1 MTSKSK
7 IIRVLIVSDCPIIQI
22 GLKDLVNSKKSKMK
36 VVKIFNNY
44 QEMLSKLHGLSPDV
58 ILLDLDLDIDAGSSI
73 ITKIQE
79 ESAAKVLVLT
89 GLDDASLLE
98 KVEHVAT
105 MAEIIDK
112 RNPSWTIIEAIKNS
126 YRNKSTLPYTAI
138 AGSYR
143 SHRIWQCPY

>member
-58 ILLDLDLDIDAGSSI
+58 ILLDLDLDIDAGSST

-98 KVEHVAT
+98 KIEHVAT

-112 RNPSWTIIEAIKNS
+112 RNPSWTIIEAIKSS

>member
-36 VVKIFNNY
+36 VIKIFNNY

-58 ILLDLDLDIDAGSSI
+58 ILLDLDIDIDAGPST
-73 ITKIQE
+73 ITEIQE
-79 ESAAKVLVLT
+79 ASAAKVLVLT

-98 KVEHVAT
+98 KIEHVAT

>member
-58 ILLDLDLDIDAGSSI
+58 ILLDLDLDIDAGSST

-79 ESAAKVLVLT
+79 ASTAKVLVLT

-98 KVEHVAT
+98 KIEHVAI

-112 RNPSWTIIEAIKNS
+112 RNPSWTIIEAIKSS

-138 AGSYR
+138 AGSYW

>member
-58 ILLDLDLDIDAGSSI
+58 ILLDLDLDIDAGPST
-73 ITKIQE
+73 ITQIQE
-79 ESAAKVLVLT
+79 ASAAKVLALT

-98 KVEHVAT
+98 KIEHVAT

>member
-36 VVKIFNNY
+36 VIKIFNNY

-58 ILLDLDLDIDAGSSI
+58 ILLDLDIDIDAGPST
-73 ITKIQE
+73 ITEIQE
-79 ESAAKVLVLT
+79 ASAAKVLVLT

-98 KVEHVAT
+98 KIEHVAT

-112 RNPSWTIIEAIKNS
+112 RNPSWTIIEAIKNA

>member
-36 VVKIFNNY
+36 VIKIFNNY

-58 ILLDLDLDIDAGSSI
+58 ILLDLDLDIDAGSST

-98 KVEHVAT
+98 KIEHVAT

-112 RNPSWTIIEAIKNS
+112 RNPSWTIIEAIKSS

>member
-58 ILLDLDLDIDAGSSI
+58 ILLDLDIDIDAGPST
-73 ITKIQE
+73 ITEIQE
-79 ESAAKVLVLT
+79 ASAAKVLVLT

-98 KVEHVAT
+98 KIEHVAT

-143 SHRIWQCPY
+143 SHRI

>member
-58 ILLDLDLDIDAGSSI
+58 ILLDLDIDIDAGPST
-73 ITKIQE
+73 ITEIQE
-79 ESAAKVLVLT
+79 ASAAKVLVLT

-98 KVEHVAT
+98 KIEHVAT

>member
-44 QEMLSKLHGLSPDV
+44 QELLSKLHGLSPDV
-58 ILLDLDLDIDAGSSI
+58 ILLDLDLDIDAGPST
-73 ITKIQE
+73 ITQIQE
-79 ESAAKVLVLT
+79 ASTAKVLALT

-98 KVEHVAT
+98 KIEHVAT

>member
-58 ILLDLDLDIDAGSSI
+58 ILLDLDLDIDAGPST
-73 ITKIQE
+73 ITEIQE
-79 ESAAKVLVLT
+79 ASTAKVLVLT

-98 KVEHVAT
+98 KIEHVAT

-143 SHRIWQCPY
+143 IHRIWQCPY

>member
-58 ILLDLDLDIDAGSSI
+58 ILLDLDLDIDAGSST
-73 ITKIQE
+73 ITQIQE
-79 ESAAKVLVLT
+79 ASTAKVLVLT
-89 GLDDASLLE
+89 GLDDAALLE
-98 KVEHVAT
+98 KIEHVAT

-112 RNPSWTIIEAIKNS
+112 RNPSWTIIEAIKSS

-143 SHRIWQCPY
+143 SHRI

>member
-36 VVKIFNNY
+36 VIKIFNNY

>member
-44 QEMLSKLHGLSPDV
+44 QEMLSKLHDLSPDV
-58 ILLDLDLDIDAGSSI
+58 ILLDLDIDIDAGPST
-73 ITKIQE
+73 ITEIQE
-79 ESAAKVLVLT
+79 ASTAKVLALT

-98 KVEHVAT
+98 KIEHVAT

>member
-58 ILLDLDLDIDAGSSI
+58 ILLDLDIDIDAGPST
-73 ITKIQE
+73 ITEIQE

-98 KVEHVAT
+98 KIEHVAT

-112 RNPSWTIIEAIKNS
+112 RNPSWTII
-126 YRNKSTLPYTAI
+126 
-138 AGSYR
+138 
-143 SHRIWQCPY
+143 

>member
-44 QEMLSKLHGLSPDV
+44 QEMLSKLHDLSPDV
-58 ILLDLDLDIDAGSSI
+58 ILLDLDLDIDAGPST
-73 ITKIQE
+73 ITQIQE
-79 ESAAKVLVLT
+79 ASAAKVLALT

-98 KVEHVAT
+98 KIEHVAT

>member
-58 ILLDLDLDIDAGSSI
+58 ILLDLDIDIDAGPST
-73 ITKIQE
+73 ITEIQE
-79 ESAAKVLVLT
+79 ASAAKVLVLT

-98 KVEHVAT
+98 KIEHVAT

-112 RNPSWTIIEAIKNS
+112 RNPSWTIIEAIKNA

-143 SHRIWQCPY
+143 SHRIWQCLY

>member
-58 ILLDLDLDIDAGSSI
+58 ILLDLDLDIDAGSST

-79 ESAAKVLVLT
+79 ASTAKVLVLT

-98 KVEHVAT
+98 KIEHVAT

-112 RNPSWTIIEAIKNS
+112 RNPSWTIIEAIKNA
-126 YRNKSTLPYTAI
+126 YRNKIDPTVY
-138 AGSYR
+138 GNCR
-143 SHRIWQCPY
+143 

>member
-58 ILLDLDLDIDAGSSI
+58 ILLDLDLDIDAGPST
-73 ITKIQE
+73 ITQIQE
-79 ESAAKVLVLT
+79 TSTAKVLALT

-98 KVEHVAT
+98 KIEHVAT

>member
-44 QEMLSKLHGLSPDV
+44 QEMLSKLHDLSPDV
-58 ILLDLDLDIDAGSSI
+58 ILLDLDLDIDAGPST

-79 ESAAKVLVLT
+79 ASAAKVLALT

-98 KVEHVAT
+98 KIEHVAT

>member
-58 ILLDLDLDIDAGSSI
+58 ILLDLDLDIDAGSST

-79 ESAAKVLVLT
+79 ASTAKVLVLT

-98 KVEHVAT
+98 KIEHVAT

-143 SHRIWQCPY
+143 SHRI

>member
-7 IIRVLIVSDCPIIQI
+7 IIRVLTVSDCPIIQI

-58 ILLDLDLDIDAGSSI
+58 ILLDLDIDIDAGPST
-73 ITKIQE
+73 ITEIQE
-79 ESAAKVLVLT
+79 ASAAKVLVLT

-98 KVEHVAT
+98 KIEHVAT

-112 RNPSWTIIEAIKNS
+112 RNPSWTIIEAIKNA

>member
-58 ILLDLDLDIDAGSSI
+58 ILLDLDIDIDAGPST
-73 ITKIQE
+73 ITEIQE
-79 ESAAKVLVLT
+79 ASTAKVLVLT

-98 KVEHVAT
+98 KIEHVAT

-143 SHRIWQCPY
+143 IHRIWQCPY

>member
-58 ILLDLDLDIDAGSSI
+58 ILLDLDIDIDAGPST
-73 ITKIQE
+73 ITEIQE
-79 ESAAKVLVLT
+79 ASTAKVLALT

-98 KVEHVAT
+98 KIEHVAT

>member
-1 MTSKSK
+1 M
-7 IIRVLIVSDCPIIQI
+7 
-22 GLKDLVNSKKSKMK
+22 VNSKKSKMK

-58 ILLDLDLDIDAGSSI
+58 ILLDLDIDIDAGPST
-73 ITKIQE
+73 ITEIQE
-79 ESAAKVLVLT
+79 ASAAKVLVLT

-98 KVEHVAT
+98 KIEHVAT

>member
-36 VVKIFNNY
+36 VIKIFNNY

-58 ILLDLDLDIDAGSSI
+58 ILLDLDIDIDAGPST
-73 ITKIQE
+73 ITEIQE
-79 ESAAKVLVLT
+79 ASAAKVLVLT

-98 KVEHVAT
+98 TIEHVAT

-112 RNPSWTIIEAIKNS
+112 RNPSWTIIEAIKNA

>member
-58 ILLDLDLDIDAGSSI
+58 ILLDLDIDIDAGPST
-73 ITKIQE
+73 ITEIQE
-79 ESAAKVLVLT
+79 ASTAKVLVLT

-98 KVEHVAT
+98 KIEHVAT

-143 SHRIWQCPY
+143 SYRIWQCPY

>member
-58 ILLDLDLDIDAGSSI
+58 ILLDLDIDIDAGPST
-73 ITKIQE
+73 ITEIQE
-79 ESAAKVLVLT
+79 ASAAKVLVLT

-98 KVEHVAT
+98 KIEHVAT

-112 RNPSWTIIEAIKNS
+112 RNPSWTIIEAIKNA

-143 SHRIWQCPY
+143 SYRIWQCPY

>member
-58 ILLDLDLDIDAGSSI
+58 ILLDLDIDIDAGPST
-73 ITKIQE
+73 ITEIQE
-79 ESAAKVLVLT
+79 ASAAKVLVLT

-98 KVEHVAT
+98 KIEHVAT

-112 RNPSWTIIEAIKNS
+112 RNPSWTIIEAIKNA

-143 SHRIWQCPY
+143 SHRIWRCPY

>member
-44 QEMLSKLHGLSPDV
+44 QEMLSKLPGLSPDV
-58 ILLDLDLDIDAGSSI
+58 ILLDLDLDIDAGSST

-98 KVEHVAT
+98 KIEHVAT

-143 SHRIWQCPY
+143 SHRIWRCPY

>member
-58 ILLDLDLDIDAGSSI
+58 ILLDLDIDIDAGPST
-73 ITKIQE
+73 ITEIQE

-98 KVEHVAT
+98 KIEHVAT

-112 RNPSWTIIEAIKNS
+112 RNPSWTIIEAIKNA

>member
-44 QEMLSKLHGLSPDV
+44 QEMLSKLHDLSPDV
-58 ILLDLDLDIDAGSSI
+58 ILLDLDLDIDAGPST
-73 ITKIQE
+73 ITQIQE
-79 ESAAKVLVLT
+79 TSTAKVLALT

-98 KVEHVAT
+98 KIEHVAT

>member
-36 VVKIFNNY
+36 VDKIFNNY

-58 ILLDLDLDIDAGSSI
+58 ILLDLDLDIDAGSST

-79 ESAAKVLVLT
+79 ASTAKVLVLT
-89 GLDDASLLE
+89 GLEDASLLE
-98 KVEHVAT
+98 KIEHVAT

-112 RNPSWTIIEAIKNS
+112 RNPSWTIIEAIKSS

>member
-22 GLKDLVNSKKSKMK
+22 GLKDLISSKKSKMK

-44 QEMLSKLHGLSPDV
+44 QEMLSKLKDLSPDV
-58 ILLDLDLDIDAGSSI
+58 ILLDLDLDIDAGSST

-79 ESAAKVLVLT
+79 TSTAKVLVLT
-89 GLDDASLLE
+89 GLDNASLLE
-98 KVEHVAT
+98 KIEHVAT

-112 RNPSWTIIEAIKNS
+112 RNPNWTIIEAIKNS

-143 SHRIWQCPY
+143 SHRIWQCSY

>member
-58 ILLDLDLDIDAGSSI
+58 ILLDLDIDIDAGPST
-73 ITKIQE
+73 ITEIQE
-79 ESAAKVLVLT
+79 ASDAKVLVLT

-98 KVEHVAT
+98 KIEHVAT

>member
-58 ILLDLDLDIDAGSSI
+58 ILLDLDIDIDAGPST
-73 ITKIQE
+73 ITEIQE
-79 ESAAKVLVLT
+79 ASAAKVLVLT

-98 KVEHVAT
+98 KIEHVAT

-112 RNPSWTIIEAIKNS
+112 RNPSWTIIEAIKNA
-126 YRNKSTLPYTAI
+126 YRNKSSLPYTAI

-143 SHRIWQCPY
+143 SHRI

>member
-58 ILLDLDLDIDAGSSI
+58 ILLDLDIDIDAGPST
-73 ITKIQE
+73 ITEIQE
-79 ESAAKVLVLT
+79 ASAAKVLVLT

-112 RNPSWTIIEAIKNS
+112 RNPSWTIIEAIKSS

-143 SHRIWQCPY
+143 SHRI

>member
-44 QEMLSKLHGLSPDV
+44 QEMLSKLHDLSPDV
-58 ILLDLDLDIDAGSSI
+58 ILLDLDLDIDAGPST

-79 ESAAKVLVLT
+79 ASAAKVLALT

-98 KVEHVAT
+98 KIEHVAT

-126 YRNKSTLPYTAI
+126 YRNKPRFSIRTES
-138 AGSYR
+138 G
-143 SHRIWQCPY
+143 RINGCEFCWQIE

>member
-36 VVKIFNNY
+36 VIKIFNNY

-58 ILLDLDLDIDAGSSI
+58 ILLDLDLDIDAGSST

-98 KVEHVAT
+98 KIEHVAT

-143 SHRIWQCPY
+143 SHRI

>member
-58 ILLDLDLDIDAGSSI
+58 ILLDLDLDIDAGPST

-79 ESAAKVLVLT
+79 ASAAKVLALT

-98 KVEHVAT
+98 KIEHVAT

-143 SHRIWQCPY
+143 IHRIWQCPY

>member
-44 QEMLSKLHGLSPDV
+44 QEMLSKLHDLSPDV
-58 ILLDLDLDIDAGSSI
+58 ILLDLDLDIDAGPST
-73 ITKIQE
+73 ITQIQE
-79 ESAAKVLVLT
+79 ASTAKVLALT

-98 KVEHVAT
+98 KIEHVAT